1 MTLSSFVG
9 VLRVG
14 VKNRR
19 HVKWILIIKE
29 LGAGGG
35 VHACSPNTR
44 KQRQRDSCGKPGHII
59 QRKGK
64 QKQSLLFGLSFGGAK

>member
-1 MTLSSFVG
+1 MLPARKVSVIQHRCYVTLSSFVG

-29 LGAGGG
+29 LGAG
-35 VHACSPNTR
+35 
-44 KQRQRDSCGKPGHII
+44 
-59 QRKGK
+59 
-64 QKQSLLFGLSFGGAK
+64 